1 MSKTFKAMAG
11 KSIGMHQL
19 KQIVDLLIKNYSIR
33 SIVRM
38 SGVSRNTVREYKLCI
53 EQSKLPLEQLSL
65 LDEQGWFSP
74 QFFGQY
80 YDLN

>member
-1 MSKTFKAMAG
+1 LTRLWRLTFRHIDPPFGDLDLIKKGFALMSKTFKAMAG

-38 SGVSRNTVREYKLCI
+38 SGVSRISVRK
-53 EQSKLPLEQLSL
+53 
-65 LDEQGWFSP
+65 
-74 QFFGQY
+74 
-80 YDLN
+80 